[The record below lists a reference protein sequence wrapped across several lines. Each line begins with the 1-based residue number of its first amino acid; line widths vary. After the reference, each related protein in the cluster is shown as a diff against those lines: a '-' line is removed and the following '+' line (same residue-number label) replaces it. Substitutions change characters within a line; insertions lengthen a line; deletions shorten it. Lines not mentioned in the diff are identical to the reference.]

1 METAFNQPH
10 VQITNCKEVKFINE
24 KRLNNKLL
32 SFQFIHT
39 VLRTCDKTATTNT
52 YISLFPRFAGPN
64 KPQLHNGQNVCT
76 SCCKYIL
83 YNCKFK
89 WKCMKWMNIFALNYK
104 QNWEQLQQILS
115 SVSSFFLLTTI
126 KGHVFHWS
134 KKKTKRE
141 QIFENPTKTG
151 HMKGSY

>member
-52 YISLFPRFAGPN
+52 YISFFPELSAQTNLKCIMAKMYVPHVASTFCIIVNSSG
-64 KPQLHNGQNVCT
+64 NV
-76 SCCKYIL
+76 
-83 YNCKFK
+83 
-89 WKCMKWMNIFALNYK
+89 
-104 QNWEQLQQILS
+104 
-115 SVSSFFLLTTI
+115 
-126 KGHVFHWS
+126 
-134 KKKTKRE
+134 
-141 QIFENPTKTG
+141 
-151 HMKGSY
+151 